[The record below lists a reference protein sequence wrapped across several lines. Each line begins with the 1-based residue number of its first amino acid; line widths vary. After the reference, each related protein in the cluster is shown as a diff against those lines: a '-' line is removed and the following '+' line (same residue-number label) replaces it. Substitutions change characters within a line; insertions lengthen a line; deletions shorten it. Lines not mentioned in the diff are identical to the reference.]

1 MPKMTAADASLDVAR
16 KFSSS
21 SVQLKTLNEEDGSK
35 NALNMESKQQPSRS
49 ISESSL
55 STNSSTTSSSE
66 TSKTT
71 DSSLRLKNAATRKVN
86 RSRSSTIAGASGGG
100 GEDNTFDVDEKKLQE
115 NTNIAFSQLG

>member
-1 MPKMTAADASLDVAR
+1 MSAADTSLDVVR
-16 KFSSS
+16 KLSGS
-21 SVQLKTLNEEDGSK
+21 SVQLKTLNEMESSK
-35 NALNMESKQQPSRS
+35 NALAMDGKSQPSRS

-55 STNSSTTSSSE
+55 STTSSSTSSCE

-71 DSSLRLKNAATRKVN
+71 DSSLRLRNATTRKVN

-100 GEDNTFDVDEKKLQE
+100 GEDNTFDIDEKKLQE